1 MSQENVEVV
10 RQALEA
16 TSGGDPDGGQA
27 FFDPSIEWDMS
38 GVPEWPEKSVYRGAE
53 VREFL
58 RSWAGSWQGWRFDV
72 TEVRDAAG
80 DLVFAGIHE
89 AGNRHPERGERRS
102 IPVTSSSRC
111 DRAASRGCRRSAPA
125 PTPSR
130 PPGCVSGGRGCRRR
144 MWRTLAGAL
153 RF

>member
-102 IPVTSSSRC
+102 IPVPHRHGAIGPHHAGA
-111 DRAASRGCRRSAPA
+111 DVQRPHPRPRGRRAA
-125 PTPSR
+125 
-130 PPGCVSGGRGCRRR
+130 
-144 MWRTLAGAL
+144 
-153 RF
+153 